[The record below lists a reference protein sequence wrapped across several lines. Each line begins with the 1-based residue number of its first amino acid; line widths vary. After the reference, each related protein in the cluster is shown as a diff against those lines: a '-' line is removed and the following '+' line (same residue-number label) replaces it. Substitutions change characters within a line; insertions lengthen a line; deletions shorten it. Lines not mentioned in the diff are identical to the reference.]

1 MPGTTIG
8 AGPIFQGTAILHV
21 MSGTIRVLEPGA
33 SPFLHFTASCIPH
46 GKSPLTQDGTERQ
59 SIKDTD
65 NNNNPRAK
73 IRACSICDPYVLIVR
88 EDDTI
93 GLFIETER
101 GKMRRKDMS
110 PMGEKVGTLC
120 TLYPSTFPR

>member
-21 MSGTIRVLEPGA
+21 MSGTIRVLEPGT
-33 SPFLHFTASCIPH
+33 SLLHFTVSCIPH
-46 GKSPLTQDGTERQ
+46 GRPPLTQEGTERQ

-65 NNNNPRAK
+65 SNNNPRAK

-110 PMGEKVGTLC
+110 PMGEKVGILHI
-120 TLYPSTFPR
+120 L